1 MRVEYSTGCISDGLK
16 VDNHLFVH
24 LSEEQKA
31 EVKKRLC
38 EWLEKQDEDLDEIL
52 AWLVERFYDEYECDN
67 EPCPQCGDYV
77 ETFILEI

>member
-1 MRVEYSTGCISDGLK
+1 MRIKLSIGCISDGLE
-16 VDNHLFVH
+16 VGGISFAHLNK
-24 LSEEQKA
+24 EQKA

-38 EWLEKQDEDLDEIL
+38 EWIEKQDEDLDEIL
-52 AWLVERFYDEYECDN
+52 AWLVERFCDEYEYG